1 MKTIIYVDGY
11 NLFYGCLKHS
21 LDKWLDIQKLL
32 FDRIVRAQDPSSILR
47 PLGH

>member
-21 LDKWLDIQKLL
+21 RDKWLDIHKLFFEQIL
-32 FDRIVRAQDPSSILR
+32 IPQTPQARLVSIN
-47 PLGH
+47 